1 MRVSIDRVVALLIAI
16 FCIAGFGMFI
26 RYTRTGRAIRAVA
39 QSETGAMLMGINPN
53 QVYTLTFGL
62 GSMLAAVAGASLISV
77 SPAYPTVGLAP
88 LYKSWYVVI
97 LVGLGNVP
105 AAIPGGFIVGLIET
119 ISYYAFGA
127 GWQEV
132 VNLSILILIL
142 LVRPAGLFGSG
153 ERIFS
158 NDRPATRQ

>member
-1 MRVSIDRVVALLIAI
+1 M
-16 FCIAGFGMFI
+16 
-26 RYTRTGRAIRAVA
+26 
-39 QSETGAMLMGINPN
+39 
-53 QVYTLTFGL
+53 
-62 GSMLAAVAGASLISV
+62 
-77 SPAYPTVGLAP
+77 GLAP

-97 LVGLGNVP
+97 LVGLGNVA

-142 LVRPAGLFGSG
+142 LVRPAGLFGS
-153 ERIFS
+153 RMRHFS
-158 NDRPATRQ
+158 SDRSSSRQ